1 MPTIVSHSIIGIFA
15 SKIFR
20 VSNKPKFWILSIIC
34 PALPDAD
41 MIGYY
46 LGVPYD
52 HLFGHR
58 GISHSIFF
66 ALLLGLLVYFLF
78 FRKENL
84 SKFKSFM
91 IFIYFS
97 FITMSHG
104 LLDMLTN
111 ATHGIPFFAPFDN
124 TRYFFPYRP
133 INAPSLDI
141 EYFFREQFFEVL
153 VGEIILIAIPISALM
168 LLKFILKKIDKI

>member
-1 MPTIVSHSIIGIFA
+1 MPTIISHSLIGVFA
-15 SKIFR
+15 SKIFKI
-20 VSNKPKFWILSIIC
+20 SHKPKFWILSLIC
-34 PALPDAD
+34 PVLPDVD

-66 ALLLGLLVYFLF
+66 SLLIGFFVYFLF

-84 SKFKSFM
+84 SKFKSFV

-97 FITMSHG
+97 FITMSHL
-104 LLDMLTN
+104 LLDMFTN
-111 ATHGIPFFAPFDN
+111 ATHGIPFFAPFHN
-124 TRYFFPYRP
+124 TRYFFPYTP
-133 INAPSLDI
+133 INAPSLNI

-153 VGEIILIAIPISALM
+153 IGELILILISILAL
-168 LLKFILKKIDKI
+168 LLIKLLLKKIK